1 MAAEDVLLNNRSD
14 GQLLEDL
21 VDPVEEGVTIID
33 VFLEL
38 GRAFVPETHAA
49 VDLPILVRSSQQ
61 DEVLRVLD
69 LEGEEQQDSFNA
81 FGAAVHVVSEEEV
94 VGVLDI
100 SVGWLIARGTKCVKE
115 AI

>member
-38 GRAFVPETHAA
+38 GSALVPETHAA
-49 VDLPILVRSSQQ
+49 VDLAVLMRSSQQ
-61 DEVLRVLD
+61 DEVFGIFD
-69 LEGEEQQDSFNA
+69 LEGE
-81 FGAAVHVVSEEEV
+81 
-94 VGVLDI
+94 
-100 SVGWLIARGTKCVKE
+100 
-115 AI
+115 